1 MTSMQA
7 ARRGGHPKDLPARG
21 SLSWLGDH
29 LWQGLQLDARG
40 KKSCWCEAQTSGL
53 VAGVRTASQWDCNGG
68 EPRRLSYWALR
79 LRETHAAKQATVAAE
94 NK

>member
-1 MTSMQA
+1 MEDI
-7 ARRGGHPKDLPARG
+7 RRISLQEVRSRG
-21 SLSWLGDH
+21 WVIIFGKVYNLT
-29 LWQGLQLDARG
+29 ARG